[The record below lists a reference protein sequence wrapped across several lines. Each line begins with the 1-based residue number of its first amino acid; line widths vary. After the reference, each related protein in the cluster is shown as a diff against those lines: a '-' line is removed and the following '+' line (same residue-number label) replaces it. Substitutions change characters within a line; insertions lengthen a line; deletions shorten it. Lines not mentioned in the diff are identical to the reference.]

1 MKTKNYAKFTFSKEN
16 REIKIKK
23 ISEIK
28 ESMKKF
34 GFIPGR
40 PVLITKEGVIIDGQ
54 HRFLAAKD
62 LEIDVE
68 FEILEGDYIEKM
80 IQLNCTQSNWT
91 LENYINSYAVQNID
105 CYRKL
110 LKFQEKYDLS
120 MSSAIAILF
129 GAGIKS
135 SDIRKGEN
143 IKIRTNAD
151 AVADFIL
158 NCNTISYNKDH
169 KFIRAVVSVYDK
181 LTKSQLNK
189 LKSRLIIIPKLSNT
203 NDFIIAFENVINKG
217 KRGDY
222 KVYLNK

>member
-62 LEIDVE
+62 LDIDVE

-91 LENYINSYAVQNID
+91 LEDYINSYAIQNID

-135 SDIRKGEN
+135 SDIRKGDN
-143 IKIRTNAD
+143 IKIKSNAE
-151 AVADFIL
+151 AVAEFIL
-158 NCNTISYNKDH
+158 NCNTIAYNKDH
-169 KFIRAVVSVYDK
+169 KFIRAIVNVYDK
-181 LTKSQLNK
+181 LTKSQLNR
-189 LKSRLIIIPKLSNT
+189 LKSRLIIVPKLSNT